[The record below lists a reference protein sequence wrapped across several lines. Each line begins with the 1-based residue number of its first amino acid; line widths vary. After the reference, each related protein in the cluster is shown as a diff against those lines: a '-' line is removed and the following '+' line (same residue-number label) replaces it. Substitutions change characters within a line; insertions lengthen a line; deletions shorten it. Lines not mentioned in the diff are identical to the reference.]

1 MSYVTE
7 LSLLAYTLC
16 NALRV
21 VSYVPQI
28 VRIAR
33 DHEGAR
39 AFTLATWWLWIAA
52 NASTVLYA
60 WINLGDIPLALLNGF
75 NVLACL
81 IVVGLTIWKRYSA
94 TDNDAAVPAYAIR
107 PAIDRTCLT

>member
-1 MSYVTE
+1 MPCAAEAT
-7 LSLLAYTLC
+7 LLAYTLC

-21 VSYVPQI
+21 FSYVPQI

-33 DHEGAR
+33 DQEGAR
-39 AFTLATWWLWIAA
+39 AISLATWWLWIAA

-60 WINLGDIPLALLNGF
+60 WINLSDVPLAILNAF

-81 IVVGLTIWKRYSA
+81 IVVGLTIWKRCSSR
-94 TDNDAAVPAYAIR
+94 NPGLAISNAR
-107 PAIDRTCLT
+107 SGSPMIERL